1 MSSLLTQCSSRPV
14 SDAPRLTVGTME
26 AYRRA
31 FIQTGSLAPL
41 KHVMVRRSPEPARE
55 IALDRRSLTLTPT
68 PRLNLVFVPSLTPAT
83 RFPARQAGVFVMA
96 FGMEHYFH
104 HKYHSHAEGA
114 HDHKEA
120 EVDMTKVD
128 AALPAAAAAA
138 MAEKPMPEKPL
149 PADMDALT
157 AEIKSLRAEIGTLRA
172 GMREAAEEANKK
184 K

>member
-1 MSSLLTQCSSRPV
+1 
-14 SDAPRLTVGTME
+14 ME

-41 KHVMVRRSPEPARE
+41 KHVM
-55 IALDRRSLTLTPT
+55 
-68 PRLNLVFVPSLTPAT
+68 
-83 RFPARQAGVFVMA
+83 AGVFVMA

-138 MAEKPMPEKPL
+138 MAEKPL